1 MWRRVRSTSGKAR
14 TVWQHWCATPAPIR
28 SPARFTSSGQNAHT
42 AHHSTY
48 RLGFARIAYPWH
60 PLHGRRLRIGQRATR
75 GGADMLLVAE
85 RDGTL
90 RELPTWMCDEA
101 ACAAMT
107 LGPPVVAV
115 AALSELALVLAG
127 LAATQSAPSSSG
139 SRTTP
144 ESPHETSAAIPPEP
158 TRPAPRARFEV
169 AAVPPH
175 ERGADARAGVG
186 RPAAVRARAA
196 SARKP
201 DRTSD
206 HDGGWR

>member
-1 MWRRVRSTSGKAR
+1 MGSDALPQGAQRRRFWHPVRARPVAVWPTASGTSRA
-14 TVWQHWCATPAPIR
+14 WQR
-28 SPARFTSSGQNAHT
+28 EDT

-75 GGADMLLVAE
+75 GGAEMLLVAE

-107 LGPPVVAV
+107 LGSPVVAV

-139 SRTTP
+139 SRT
-144 ESPHETSAAIPPEP
+144 
-158 TRPAPRARFEV
+158 
-169 AAVPPH
+169 
-175 ERGADARAGVG
+175 
-186 RPAAVRARAA
+186 
-196 SARKP
+196 
-201 DRTSD
+201 
-206 HDGGWR
+206 